1 MKTSLEII
9 NKLSEKEAVKLE
21 SQLVELNLLGDLKK
35 QANTSSKLNAENINL
50 INKVK
55 SNYKESLS
63 ILSKVET
70 EAQRGLKLAVEL
82 GIGQELYKEFLNSVK
97 SDIDIQKKLLD
108 KHS

>member
-1 MKTSLEII
+1 MSAREKVVQII
-9 NKLSEKEAVKLE
+9 KSYKW
-21 SQLVELNLLGDLKK
+21 K

-70 EAQRGLKLAVEL
+70 EAQRALKLAIEL
-82 GIGQELYKEFLNSVK
+82 GVGDSIYKEFLSSVK
-97 SDIDIQKKLLD
+97 QDISINQKLLD